1 MRTLLLSTLRHGW
14 DAVRRLPERLG
25 SGRFS
30 LKASPGRPDP
40 DLSAVLAH
48 WGIGDYR
55 VKRIAIGGSASN
67 WIVNTQAGKYV
78 LRNAGKPS
86 PHVEFQVLVM
96 NHVAESEFPYRT
108 PQLLE
113 TGEGCSYKYHNEVWL
128 LYPFIEGY
136 PARKIA
142 TTAEANAV
150 GRLVAQ
156 YHQTISQI
164 DRDRVE
170 NFAVYLFQV
179 EETCSVLQES
189 TAAMRAHKRLRRS
202 EVLWL
207 QAADSVLPV
216 YASIPEA
223 AKQAIQQLDL
233 IPVYNDWYPDN
244 ILMLDRNI
252 VGLIDFDSVVAAP
265 YILDLQNALLYAAG
279 TRSGFDAEKIR
290 AFIQGYVSVRPLCR
304 PELELIHPLMIDR
317 IMFLVARA
325 MKGGWP
331 EADRRKD
338 GLIAFLGRNLAWMVD
353 HQEDFR
359 EHLAIAASTASS
371 PRPPRIGL
379 Q

>member
-1 MRTLLLSTLRHGW
+1 
-14 DAVRRLPERLG
+14 
-25 SGRFS
+25 
-30 LKASPGRPDP
+30 
-40 DLSAVLAH
+40 
-48 WGIGDYR
+48 
-55 VKRIAIGGSASN
+55 
-67 WIVNTQAGKYV
+67 
-78 LRNAGKPS
+78 
-86 PHVEFQVLVM
+86 
-96 NHVAESEFPYRT
+96 
-108 PQLLE
+108 
-113 TGEGCSYKYHNEVWL
+113 
-128 LYPFIEGY
+128 
-136 PARKIA
+136 
-142 TTAEANAV
+142 
-150 GRLVAQ
+150 
-156 YHQTISQI
+156 
-164 DRDRVE
+164 
-170 NFAVYLFQV
+170 
-179 EETCSVLQES
+179 
-189 TAAMRAHKRLRRS
+189 
-202 EVLWL
+202 
-207 QAADSVLPV
+207 V